1 MKKLFGLLLMVLCLS
16 SYSQD
21 TQATDNAIKMGYNF
35 VTVSQTVVFDNAM
48 RAGGTLTLSA
58 LIADGGGRNP
68 GDPITLKLVFYNS
81 SNAIITTSQQA
92 YTMTL
97 GAAPAAYTLTSANC
111 GGSCANVAY
120 VSVQFYGKDGGYW
133 AGNYGPYI
141 QSPSLKFNGGSNIL
155 YNPEFGVYGTNGYA
169 QGWTSSNGWQS
180 CALYSGAQTCV
191 VNNGAP
197 VNGGTYSA
205 TGGTTSGTA
214 GGYTATPPAP
224 AVVVNIT
231 TEQQAQ
237 VTAARARQTIGN
249 QLYVNQIGSY
259 NSVDVVQS
267 GTYNLADVTIN
278 QGDSNNIGLDQ
289 LGAKNYSYIGINGS
303 NNTVNT
309 YQSNSGGNGVV
320 GHYSGVT
327 VTGNS
332 NIANVTQT
340 GDAEKQSFI
349 LINGSSN
356 NITNIQSGTGT
367 KYSDIKATGNGHTVS
382 LDQRDNGSHAARI
395 EVTNAGGSSNVNIL
409 QQGSTNQT
417 YLLQQSCA
425 NAGGCAVTL
434 TQQ

>member
-1 MKKLFGLLLMVLCLS
+1 MKKIFLFFISFLWVSLYAQETL
-16 SYSQD
+16 
-21 TQATDNAIKMGYNF
+21 ATDNAIKMGYNF
-35 VTVSQTVVFDNAM
+35 VTVSQTVVFDNTM

-68 GDPITLKLVFYNS
+68 GDPITMKLVFYNS
-81 SNAIITTSQQA
+81 SNAVITTTQQA
-92 YTMTL
+92 YTMVL
-97 GAAPAAYTLTSANC
+97 GAAPANYTITSNNC

-214 GGYTATPPAP
+214 GGYVATPPA
-224 AVVVNIT
+224 VVVTIT
-231 TEQQAQ
+231 TEQQSQ
-237 VTAARARQTIGN
+237 VAAARARQTLGN

-259 NSVDVVQS
+259 NTIDVVQS

-289 LGAKNYSYIGINGS
+289 LGIKNYAYISINGS
-303 NNTVNT
+303 SNTVNT
-309 YQSNSGGNGVV
+309 YQSNSGGVGVV
-320 GHYSGVT
+320 GHYSAT
-327 VTGNS
+327 TITGNS
-332 NIANVTQT
+332 NTSSVSQT
-340 GDAEKQSFI
+340 GDAEKQSFV

-356 NITNIQSGTGT
+356 SITNNQSGIGT

-382 LDQRDNGSHAARI
+382 LTQSDAGAHSARI
-395 EVTNAGGSSNVNIL
+395 EVTNSGGASNINVI
-409 QQGSTNQT
+409 QQGNTNQT
-417 YLLQQSCA
+417 YQLQQSCA
-425 NAGGCAVTL
+425 NAGGCSVTM